1 VPTVELFITQFN
13 VPEEVAAV
21 TLVAFGSAAPEL
33 MLNTMGAAEHDSSLS
48 LPSVPALWIFLKNRV
63 LPVDFTFF
71 VGSRLSYD
79 RLRSYPCHSTTL
91 LSA

>member
-1 VPTVELFITQFN
+1 MLLLLSLLGLLLVFTALCVVCDEHLVPTVELFITQFN

-48 LPSVPALWIFLKNRV
+48 LPSVPALWIF
-63 LPVDFTFF
+63 
-71 VGSRLSYD
+71 
-79 RLRSYPCHSTTL
+79 
-91 LSA
+91 